1 MKFNKDLLDK
11 KWVAYTIA
19 TCSAVLLYL
28 FLTNLKV
35 FAGGLA
41 VFADIVSPVFG
52 GLIVAYVMEPLVSFL
67 QKKLFKKMKSEKIG
81 RAFSVFLAVVTV
93 LLAGV
98 LLSIVLIPQLADSV
112 VTLVNNL
119 GNYQESLQVLLN
131 QLVSN
136 ASVYH
141 IDISEMTQ
149 IWENLL
155 QKLLAAISDNMDNII
170 STSFGIGEGFVNA
183 VIAFILAIYFMLDK
197 NKLKNG
203 CKKLL
208 FLICSEKRYRGITDF
223 SRRCNKILL
232 RYIAC
237 DLVDGL
243 LVGIVNFIF
252 MSICRMPYAMLL
264 SIVVGVTNLAPTFGP
279 VLGAVIGAF
288 ILVLVNPWYA
298 LWFLV
303 FTIILQTLDGY
314 VLKPKLFGGTFG
326 ISSLWIL
333 ITIVVGGRMFGIIG
347 IMLAIPFAA
356 IIDIVFREVILR
368 KMEVRRRKRECGEK
382 TGAETKTERA
392 EQAQ

>member
-11 KWVAYTIA
+11 KWVAYTVA

-28 FLTNLKV
+28 FLTNLNV

-41 VFADIVSPVFG
+41 AFADIVSPVFS
-52 GLIVAYVMEPLVSFL
+52 GLIVAYVMEPLVSFF
-67 QKKLFKKMKSEKIG
+67 QKKLLRKVKSEKLG
-81 RAFSVFLAVVTV
+81 RVFSVFLAVVTV

-98 LLSIVLIPQLADSV
+98 LLSIVLIPQLADSA

-119 GNYQESLQVLLN
+119 ANYQESLQALLN

-136 ASVYH
+136 ASAHH

-155 QKLLAAISDNMDNII
+155 QKLLAGVSDNIDNII

-197 NKLKNG
+197 NKLKQG

-208 FLICSEKRYRGITDF
+208 YLICSEKRYHGIVDF
-223 SRRCNKILL
+223 CRRCNKILL

-237 DLVDGL
+237 DLLDGL
-243 LVGIVNFIF
+243 LVGIVNFVF
-252 MSICRMPYAMLL
+252 MSVCRMPYAMLL

-279 VLGAVIGAF
+279 ILGAVIGAF

-298 LWFLV
+298 LWFLI

-314 VLKPKLFGGTFG
+314 VLKPRLFGGTFG

-333 ITIVVGGRMFGIIG
+333 ITLVVGGRMFGIAG

-356 IIDIVFREVILR
+356 IIDIVFREVVLR
-368 KMEVRRRKRECGEK
+368 RMEAGRKNREL
-382 TGAETKTERA
+382 
-392 EQAQ
+392 Q